1 MGLRDEL
8 TADIAE
14 AFDDDLADAVSA
26 FTGSR
31 VTGQGVYN
39 PVTEKWEGAL
49 TESYTGRGIFGGFD
63 MSVVDGIQIM
73 RTDIKLTALR
83 AEVAGDAVKIGDTIV
98 RGGESFKVIQIEQ
111 DPARASYSI
120 QIRRV

>member
-1 MGLRDEL
+1 MGLRDEI

-14 AFDDDLADAVSA
+14 AFDSDLADAVSE

-31 VTGQGVYN
+31 VVGQGPYD
-39 PVTEKWEGAL
+39 PVTETRPTI
-49 TESYTGRGIFGGFD
+49 TESYAGRGVIGSFD
-63 MSVVDGIQIM
+63 MRVVDGILIL
-73 RTDIKLTALR
+73 RTDIKITALQ
-83 AEVAGDAVKIGDTIV
+83 AEIVGDAVKIGDTIV

-111 DPARASYSI
+111 DPAGASYSI